1 MKKKSFFMFLLIFC
15 SPLFFVSA
23 SAATVNCTF
32 MSETTISK
40 SGVWIKSE
48 ADFMKLLE
56 MFGDGLTLPLENSLL
71 GNLDSGQPFFAGSV
85 ARGKVFLM
93 GGDMGIEGKLIG
105 TGRKYYNYDGMC
117 NVGFGKGRLSAAFN
131 IFITSI
137 STYVLGKIER

>member
-1 MKKKSFFMFLLIFC
+1 MKKISFFMFLLIVF
-15 SPLFFVSA
+15 SPLFYVSA

-71 GNLDSGQPFFAGSV
+71 GNLDSGQPFLAGSV

-93 GGDMGIEGKLIG
+93 GGDMGIEGKLIQVLG
-105 TGRKYYNYDGMC
+105 ENITIYDGMC
-117 NVGFGKGRLSAAFN
+117 NVGFG
-131 IFITSI
+131 
-137 STYVLGKIER
+137 

>member
-1 MKKKSFFMFLLIFC
+1 MKKTSIYLFFLVVC
-15 SPLFFVSA
+15 SPLFCASA

-71 GNLDSGQPFFAGSV
+71 GNLDSGQPFLAGSV
-85 ARGKVFLM
+85 DRGKVFLM
-93 GGDMGIEGKLIG
+93 GGDMGIEGKLIEVIG
-105 TGRKYYNYDGMC
+105 DNITIYDGMC
-117 NVGFGKGRLSAAFN
+117 NIGFG
-131 IFITSI
+131 
-137 STYVLGKIER
+137 

>member
-1 MKKKSFFMFLLIFC
+1 MQKKSIY
-15 SPLFFVSA
+15 LFFLMGCSTLFGTCA

-56 MFGDGLTLPLENSLL
+56 MFGDGLTLPLENALL

-85 ARGKVFLM
+85 DRGKVFLM
-93 GGDMGIEGKLIG
+93 GGDMGIEGKLIEVLG
-105 TGRKYYNYDGMC
+105 DNITIYDGMC
-117 NVGFGKGRLSAAFN
+117 NIGFG
-131 IFITSI
+131 
-137 STYVLGKIER
+137 

>member
-1 MKKKSFFMFLLIFC
+1 MKKKSFFMFLLIVC

-71 GNLDSGQPFFAGSV
+71 GNLDSGQPFLLA
-85 ARGKVFLM
+85 ALPEERCFLWV
-93 GGDMGIEGKLIG
+93 E
-105 TGRKYYNYDGMC
+105 TWESRVN
-117 NVGFGKGRLSAAFN
+117 
-131 IFITSI
+131 
-137 STYVLGKIER
+137 